1 MGKTCKK
8 ILVIDDMPEIVNVVS
23 DFLRSEHYQIFTTT
37 NGKDGIKLNE
47 IENPDLII
55 LDLLMPE
62 MDGIETLKRIRQT
75 DNKVKVIVLSGYI
88 NADVKKDTTNLGINR
103 YLDKPFNGT
112 ELLQAVVSVL
122 DG

>member
-37 NGKDGIKLNE
+37 NGADGIKLNE
-47 IENPDLII
+47 LENPDLII